1 MADVFGV
8 KASPITI
15 YFKSRTSPIALAA
28 AQGDAA
34 LGTQPL
40 THRLL
45 RVVFHG
51 VLDEGRYVS
60 QKRLK
65 VQYDDIQDYDGPE
78 KLEEWIP
85 SYRIVGSDKLGMRY
99 TGCITVR
106 PRPLEDSS
114 DFSFELGV
122 VVDAWWSN
130 G

>member
-1 MADVFGV
+1 MLSFEV
-8 KASPITI
+8 
-15 YFKSRTSPIALAA
+15 
-28 AQGDAA
+28 GDN
-34 LGTQPL
+34 LE
-40 THRLL
+40 
-45 RVVFHG
+45 
-51 VLDEGRYVS
+51 VLCHDSGMRGCWFRCKVLQVS

-78 KLEEWIP
+78 KLEEWVP
-85 SYRIVGSDKLGMRY
+85 SYRIAESDKLGMRY

-122 VVDAWWSN
+122 RVDAWWSD